1 MAINLVNAW
10 SLHTLYPLDTPT
22 VKFISKSVKRRK
34 SILQRQG
41 IYLFFFYFS
50 LYLKS
55 SKLVQGLLTLVIG
68 TSCLSMTG
76 LRGQKGRKLFQLCL
90 LNLENQF
97 MVNTKHSMG
106 KIWACLGHSGRKS
119 ALDKWLNETWWTD
132 GHRIND
138 NRTNKHHCRALEL

>member
-1 MAINLVNAW
+1 MHGLCTPSTHWTLQVW
-10 SLHTLYPLDTPT
+10 SLSASRWRGEKVYFRDKEFTY
-22 VKFISKSVKRRK
+22 
-34 SILQRQG
+34 
-41 IYLFFFYFS
+41 FFFYFS

>member
-1 MAINLVNAW
+1 MVFAHPLPIGHSKCEVYQQVGEEEKKYTSETRNL
-10 SLHTLYPLDTPT
+10 P
-22 VKFISKSVKRRK
+22 
-34 SILQRQG
+34 
-41 IYLFFFYFS
+41 FFFYFS

-97 MVNTKHSMG
+97 MVYTKHSMG
-106 KIWACLGHSGRKS
+106 KI
-119 ALDKWLNETWWTD
+119 
-132 GHRIND
+132 
-138 NRTNKHHCRALEL
+138 